1 MRWIILAII
10 AATPTIVWSVP
21 VAIQTGEH
29 ANFTRVVLTIPAG
42 ADWRLGRND
51 TGYVLRLPVTDGYM
65 LERFFDVIPRDRIGE
80 VTQEPARGE
89 LQMAVNCLCNANAF
103 LYRPDILVIDIRDGA
118 PSEDSRFEM
127 ALDGPQI
134 GTNYIV
140 PRDSLLP
147 LFLQTNST
155 PSAAE
160 TALAPQITESGE
172 APQNPDSVETEDAMN
187 ALEQAIT
194 QSLAR
199 GLSQGLLEPDM
210 PAPGDMALPNEASL
224 LDHQH
229 APGIR
234 ARTSVDN
241 NALPDDSLTS
251 VTQQGDTCLPDAY
264 FDVPSWGD
272 DRPFFVQISEAR
284 AAVLGEF
291 DEPDEDAVLQ
301 LAQRFIYFGFGSE
314 AMQTLALDGVQS
326 RERRY
331 LTGLARIIDDE
342 PVADD
347 LFAQQVSC
355 ASQVAFWALLA
366 REDGAQDAQFDRPAV
381 LRTFKTLPSGLQAHL
396 APKLTARFTTLGDMD
411 AALQVLEVAT
421 TSPTPVIDAAL
432 AGVEVTRVMGD
443 DKEAAETLEALADTH
458 TRMTAEAM
466 TTFLRDAVQ
475 NDIAVDDSDFL
486 LADALRFENAALPV
500 ASMLTTAEIR
510 AYIHGDRFS
519 AARVLLA
526 EETKT
531 LGPDQSAE
539 LRDEIA
545 QAAVARMAPAEFLT
559 FAFDETN
566 RPVPQITEN
575 AMARRLLQLGFPD
588 AALRLIAPPSTG
600 EIATERQYLT
610 AEALL
615 ALGRPADASVALTDL
630 SSVRATTLRDT
641 IADLQTRDIVVP
653 VLDANAPA
661 AEDDWRRGNWRDLV
675 QSDDSLL
682 RAASEAMLEQEVAD
696 LDNTAPL
703 ANGRAL
709 LSRAEESRD
718 IVTDLL
724 DRFAIPEEY

>member
-10 AATPTIVWSVP
+10 AAIPTIVWSVP

-51 TGYVLRLPVTDGYM
+51 TSYVLRLPVTDGYM

-80 VTQEPARGE
+80 VTQVPARGE
-89 LQMAVNCLCNANAF
+89 LQLAVNCLCNANAF
-103 LYRPDILVIDIRDGA
+103 LYRSDILVIDIRDGA

-134 GTNYIV
+134 GRNYIV

-147 LFLQTNST
+147 LFLQTSST

-160 TALAPQITESGE
+160 TALAPQITESAE

-210 PAPGDMALPNEASL
+210 PAPDDMALPSETSL
-224 LDHQH
+224 LYHQR

-251 VTQQGDTCLPDAY
+251 VTQQGDICLPDAY
-264 FDVPSWGD
+264 FDVASWGD

-291 DEPDEDAVLQ
+291 DEPDENAVLQ
-301 LAQRFIYFGFGSE
+301 LAQRFVYFGFGRE

-366 REDGAQDAQFDRPAV
+366 REDGAQDAQFARPAV
-381 LRTFKTLPSGLQAHL
+381 LRTFKTLPSELQAHL

-411 AALQVLEVAT
+411 AALQALEVAT

-500 ASMLTTAEIR
+500 ASTLTAAEIR

-545 QAAVARMAPAEFLT
+545 QAAVARMTPAEFLT

-588 AALRLIAPPSTG
+588 AALRLIAAPSTG

-615 ALGRPADASVALTDL
+615 ALGRPADASVALADL
-630 SSVRATTLRDT
+630 SSVRATTLRET

-653 VLDANAPA
+653 VIDANAPA
-661 AEDDWRRGNWRDLV
+661 AEDYWRQGNWRDLV
-675 QSDDSLL
+675 QSDDPLL